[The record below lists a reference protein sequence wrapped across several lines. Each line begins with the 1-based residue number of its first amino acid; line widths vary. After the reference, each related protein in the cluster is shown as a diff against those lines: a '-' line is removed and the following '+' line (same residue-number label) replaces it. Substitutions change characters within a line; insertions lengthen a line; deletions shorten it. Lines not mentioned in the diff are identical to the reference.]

1 MRASLKC
8 METGD
13 KDKCEV
19 FIEEYKTCRKQEQV
33 SDHYTAAMR
42 RLEAQVREY
51 PLTDVRT
58 FADSWCLQE
67 RIRAAR
73 NPSGGFK
80 W

>member
-33 SDHYTAAMR
+33 SDRYTAAMR
-42 RLEAQVREY
+42 RLEAQSESI
-51 PLTDVRT
+51 L
-58 FADSWCLQE
+58 
-67 RIRAAR
+67 
-73 NPSGGFK
+73 
-80 W
+80 